1 MGTLRGVECV
11 TGEYVGDGQGEAD
24 KTESAIDAST
34 NVLDS
39 ELQYIA
45 DDAAEQDDEDESSGD
60 VSESR
65 PLLILYNCETTGL
78 SIYSDHTNL
87 GAKVI
92 QPPVSVPNATCSSL
106 VQTSRTF
113 LLLVFYKYIINN

>member
-1 MGTLRGVECV
+1 MGTLRGVGCV

-24 KTESAIDAST
+24 KTESAIDTST

-39 ELQYIA
+39 ELQYTA

-65 PLLILYNCETTGL
+65 PLLILYDCETTGL
-78 SIYSDHTNL
+78 SIYSDHLTDL

-92 QPPVSVPNATCSSL
+92 QPRVSVPNPTYSSL
-106 VQTSRTF
+106 VRTSRNISAPGI
-113 LLLVFYKYIINN
+113 L